1 MLQLLILV
9 VGILLIWIE
18 QRTRLLTN
26 RLGALEDQVGN
37 YSRRLL
43 ASEGEVARLRQ
54 LVHTGADSP
63 APSPAVRPE
72 TAPPPAAPPAAQEAP
87 PKHSV
92 SPIVRQPVAPTAR
105 PAKPAAAPEVVT
117 RPSSLVTPV
126 TPVTPASPPSAAS
139 AWVEAARAWL
149 VGGNTVVRVGVVVL
163 FFGVAFFL
171 DLVVDRG
178 LFPIELRLI
187 LAAVVGLGLLGTG
200 WKLRDSRRDYGL
212 VLQGGGVG
220 IVYLTAI
227 AAVTVY
233 DVIGVGVGLGTMVVL
248 VLLGAVLAVTQD
260 ARSLA
265 VLATLGGFLGPV
277 LVSSDGSH
285 VALFSYY
292 AALDVGIVA
301 IAWFRAWRVLNVLG
315 FVFTFIVGAA
325 WGFEFYEPQYFA
337 TTQPFLASFF
347 VLFVAV
353 PVLFTWRQPPRRM
366 GYVDGTLVFGVPLA
380 AFALQHRLASGFEY
394 GPAWSALVL
403 FAFYAVVATAIRK
416 RQPESMQLLVE
427 SFAALSIVFGT
438 LMLPL
443 AVDGRWTGAAW
454 ALEGAALVWIGV
466 RQNRSLALMSGLA
479 LQFLAGSVFL
489 EEGGGASGDLPVL
502 NIVYLGSLMV
512 SLSGLFSSRYLYQ
525 HRDKDV
531 GYSSLSAGALGWGLL
546 WWFGGGVG
554 EISRLLSSFDQH
566 SAILGFVAAS
576 VATIALLRQR
586 LDWTH
591 LAYPPF
597 LLLPAMLVLTL
608 TWLFRAAHPLAH
620 WGALAWPLS
629 FVVQY
634 WVLRRLEADW
644 KRSAPVYHCGV
655 LWLGVFFL
663 CWESLWIIE
672 QLVPTGPTW
681 PFVVWAV
688 VPLAVASCMTV
699 FGHRVAWPF
708 RRFSDVY
715 LGIGQLPLAM
725 VAAGW
730 VVIANFH
737 RGDPQPLAYVPLLNP
752 VELVQVGA
760 LGALLW
766 WSFQS
771 RVRVGSRERSTALG
785 LLAFASLNGII
796 ARATHFLGGVPFRA
810 DALWTSGVLQ
820 TSVSIAWTAVAF
832 LVMFFATRLALRR
845 LWWVGTALLAV
856 VVIKLFSVDLAD
868 IGTVARIVSFVVVGG
883 LILVIGYVS
892 PMPPKEPARSDREKS
907 PV

>member
-92 SPIVRQPVAPTAR
+92 PPIVRQPAR
-105 PAKPAAAPEVVT
+105 PAKPVAPPEVVT
-117 RPSSLVTPV
+117 RPSSLITPVTPV
-126 TPVTPASPPSAAS
+126 TPVTPASPPSAFS

-171 DLVVDRG
+171 NYVVDRG
-178 LFPIELRLI
+178 WLPIELRLI
-187 LAAVVGLGLLGTG
+187 AAALVGLGLLGTG

-220 IVYLTAI
+220 IVYLTTF

-233 DVIGVGVGLGTMVVL
+233 DVIGVGVGLGAMVVL

-337 TTQPFLASFF
+337 TTQPFLAFF
-347 VLFVAV
+347 SVLFVAV
-353 PVLFTWRQPPRRM
+353 PVLFAWRQPPRRM

-403 FAFYAVVATAIRK
+403 FAFYAVVAIAIRR
-416 RQPESMQLLVE
+416 RQPESMRLLVE

-438 LMLPL
+438 LMVPL

-466 RQNRSLALMSGLA
+466 RQNRSLALTSGLA
-479 LQFLAGSVFL
+479 LQFLAGSVFM
-489 EEGGGASGDLPVL
+489 EEGGRASSDLPL
-502 NIVYLGSLMV
+502 FNIVYLGSLMV
-512 SLSGLFSSRYLYQ
+512 SLSGLLSSRYLYQ
-525 HRDKDV
+525 HRDKDL
-531 GYSSLSAGALGWGLL
+531 GYSPLSAGALGWGML

-554 EISRLLSSFDQH
+554 EISRHLSSFDQH

-586 LDWTH
+586 LDWKH

-608 TWLFRAAHPLAH
+608 TWLFTAAHPLAR

-629 FVVQY
+629 FVAQY

-644 KRSAPVYHCGV
+644 KRSAPVYHCGA

-672 QLVPTGPTW
+672 QLVPSGPTW

-688 VPLAVASCMTV
+688 VPLAVALCLTR
-699 FGHRVAWPF
+699 FGHRVSWSV

-715 LGIGQLPLAM
+715 LGIGQLPLVM

-766 WSFQS
+766 WSVQS
-771 RVRVGSRERSTALG
+771 RVRMGSRERSTALG
-785 LLAFASLNGII
+785 LLGFATLNGII

-810 DALWTSGVLQ
+810 DALWASGVVQ
-820 TSVSIAWTAVAF
+820 TSASIAWTAVAF

-845 LWWVGTALLAV
+845 LWWVGTALLGV

-892 PMPPKEPARSDREKS
+892 PMPPKEPARSD
-907 PV
+907 